1 MLMNRTSDPVDLR
14 VRRTQK
20 LLWEALMALLE
31 EQEFEAISVKD
42 ICDLAMV
49 HRTTFYKHYE
59 DKYHLLRK
67 GMRDMYEALAVEA
80 DVPADTF
87 LAADTPPVFVGFF
100 EHVEKHQRF
109 YTLMLC
115 GDGISKFQGLL
126 RTYLAELC
134 EVRLCQ
140 AAKDMSMSTTAVPI
154 PLLAQFCAGTVISTT
169 TWWLE
174 HDRPCSPRQMA
185 SYVKRLLQNGCALV
199 EDSHSGTSQTC
210 GPRESSL

>member
-1 MLMNRTSDPVDLR
+1 MSMNNRNAPVDLR

-20 LLWEALMALLE
+20 LLWEALMALLA
-31 EQEFEAISVKD
+31 EQAFESISVKD

-67 GMRDMYEALAVEA
+67 GMREVYEALAVEA
-80 DVPADTF
+80 DVLPDAF
-87 LAADTPPVFVGFF
+87 LADDAPPVFVGFF

-109 YTLMLC
+109 YSLMLC
-115 GDGISKFQGLL
+115 GDGMSKFQGLL

-134 EVRLCQ
+134 EIRLYK
-140 AAKDMSMSTTAVPI
+140 AATDLPTTAVPI

-174 HDRPCSPRQMA
+174 NALPYPPRQMA
-185 SYVKRLLQNGCALV
+185 CYVKRLLRDGCVLA
-199 EDSHSGTSQTC
+199 
-210 GPRESSL
+210 

>member
-1 MLMNRTSDPVDLR
+1 MNNGKAPVDLR

-20 LLWEALMALLE
+20 LLWEALMALLA
-31 EQEFEAISVKD
+31 EQAFEAISVKD

-67 GMRDMYEALAVEA
+67 GMWEVYEALAIEA
-80 DVPADTF
+80 DILPEAF
-87 LAADTPPVFVGFF
+87 LEVDAPPVFVGFF

-109 YTLMLC
+109 YSLMLC
-115 GDGISKFQGLL
+115 GDGMSKFQGLL

-134 EVRLCQ
+134 EIRLHK
-140 AAKDMSMSTTAVPI
+140 AAKERSAKAVPI

-174 HDRPCSPRQMA
+174 DTLSYSPRQMA
-185 SYVKRLLQNGCALV
+185 CYVKRLLQNGCVL
-199 EDSHSGTSQTC
+199 D
-210 GPRESSL
+210 